1 LKSKKDTDLIFWAKL
16 KDGDIEA
23 LGGLYDLYIDEL
35 FRYGMQYAADKAEVL
50 DHIHDVFLNLYKYR
64 KNLANTDQVKY
75 YLFRSLKN
83 QIISASKGEFM
94 TQTFVLNEEVHSNN
108 YSNSIEAEIIEAEFN
123 NERSYKLSK
132 AINSLS
138 KKQRKG
144 LFLRFTEER
153 DYEAVAQIMN
163 VSVQTSRT
171 LVYRAIKALRKSVI
185 AVLFS
190 LLHFIF

>member
-1 LKSKKDTDLIFWAKL
+1 LKLNKDTDLILWAQL
-16 KDGDIEA
+16 KDGDIDA
-23 LGGLYDLYIDEL
+23 LGGLYDLFIDEL
-35 FRYGMQYAADKAEVL
+35 FSYGVQFCADKTVVM
-50 DHIHDVFLNLYKYR
+50 DSIHDVFLNLYKYR

-83 QIISASKGEFM
+83 QIISSLKGELLDQAFM
-94 TQTFVLNEEVHSNN
+94 FNDDVYINK
-108 YSNSIEAEIIEAEFN
+108 YSNSIEEEIIETEFN
-123 NERSYKLSK
+123 NEQTYKLSK

-153 DYEAVAQIMN
+153 DYEEIAQIMN

-171 LVYRAIKALRKSVI
+171 LVYRAIKTLRKNMLVG
-185 AVLFS
+185 VFC
-190 LLHFIF
+190 LLKTFF

>member
-1 LKSKKDTDLIFWAKL
+1 MKLNKDTDLILWAQL
-16 KDGDIEA
+16 KDGDIDA
-23 LGGLYDLYIDEL
+23 LGGLYDLFIDEL
-35 FRYGMQYAADKAEVL
+35 FSYGVQFCADKTVVM
-50 DHIHDVFLNLYKYR
+50 DSIHDVFLNLYKYR

-83 QIISASKGEFM
+83 QIISSLKGELLDQAFM
-94 TQTFVLNEEVHSNN
+94 FNDDVYINK
-108 YSNSIEAEIIEAEFN
+108 YSNSIEEEIIETEFN
-123 NERSYKLSK
+123 NEQTYKLSK

-153 DYEAVAQIMN
+153 DYEEIAQIMN

-171 LVYRAIKALRKSVI
+171 LVYRAIKTLRKNMLVGVI
-185 AVLFS
+185 CILKTF
-190 LLHFIF
+190 F

>member
-1 LKSKKDTDLIFWAKL
+1 LKLNKDTDLILWAQL
-16 KDGDIEA
+16 KDGDIDA
-23 LGGLYDLYIDEL
+23 LGGLYDLFIDEL
-35 FRYGMQYAADKAEVL
+35 FSYGVQFCADRTVVM
-50 DHIHDVFLNLYKYR
+50 DSIHDVFLNLYKYR

-83 QIISASKGEFM
+83 QIISSLKGELLDQAFM
-94 TQTFVLNEEVHSNN
+94 FNDDVYINK
-108 YSNSIEAEIIEAEFN
+108 YSNSIEEEIIETEFN
-123 NERSYKLSK
+123 NEQTYKLSK

-153 DYEAVAQIMN
+153 DYEEIAQIMN

-171 LVYRAIKALRKSVI
+171 LVYRAIKTLRKNMLVGVFCI
-185 AVLFS
+185 LKTF
-190 LLHFIF
+190 F